1 MAGERIR
8 LEVRAREKTGSRE
21 TRRLREQGLIPGVLY
36 GRGKK
41 SYTIAVPERVLRQA
55 LGGDHGLHAIL
66 DVVVEGDSGK
76 EHASILKDYQLDPI
90 RGKITHVDLQEV
102 RLDEVIT
109 ATVVI
114 ELVGEAPGAKAGGV
128 LSQVMREIHVEALPM
143 DVPERIIADVS
154 GMELGATLRL
164 GDLPE
169 LEKAKFLDDPETVL
183 ATVTLPTRVVEP
195 EVEAAA
201 EEAEGEAPAEGDA
214 ETQSRTP
221 ASRGRRDE
229 STAKPQGLAH

>member
-8 LEVRAREKTGSRE
+8 LEVLAREKTGSRE

-36 GRGKK
+36 GRGKE

-90 RGKITHVDLQEV
+90 RGKIAHIDLQEV

-114 ELVGEAPGAKAGGV
+114 ELVGEAPGVKAGGV
-128 LSQVMREIHVEALPM
+128 LSQVVREIHVEALPM
-143 DVPERIIADVS
+143 DVPERITADVTA
-154 GMELGATLRL
+154 MELGATLRL
-164 GDLPE
+164 GDLPG

-183 ATVTLPTRVVEP
+183 ATVTLPTRVAEP

-214 ETQSRTP
+214 ETP
-221 ASRGRRDE
+221 AE
-229 STAKPQGLAH
+229 PQAEAAGGEVTTEG

>member
-55 LGGDHGLHAIL
+55 LGGDHGLHVIL

-195 EVEAAA
+195 EVEAEA
-201 EEAEGEAPAEGDA
+201 EEVEGEAAEGDA
-214 ETQSRTP
+214 EAP
-221 ASRGRRDE
+221 AQPQAEAAGGE
-229 STAKPQGLAH
+229 STTEA

>member
-21 TRRLREQGLIPGVLY
+21 ARRLREQGLIPGVLY

-41 SYTIAVPERVLRQA
+41 SYTIAVPERVLRQV

-76 EHASILKDYQLDPI
+76 EHASILKDYQLDPL
-90 RGKITHVDLQEV
+90 RGKIAHIDLQEV

-109 ATVVI
+109 ATVVV

-143 DVPERIIADVS
+143 DIPERITADVS

-169 LEKAKFLDDPETVL
+169 LEKAEFLDDPESVL
-183 ATVTLPTRVVEP
+183 ATVTLPTRVIEP

-201 EEAEGEAPAEGDA
+201 EEVEGEAPAEGAPEAAA
-214 ETQSRTP
+214 ETP
-221 ASRGRRDE
+221 AESQAETAGGE
-229 STAKPQGLAH
+229 STTEG